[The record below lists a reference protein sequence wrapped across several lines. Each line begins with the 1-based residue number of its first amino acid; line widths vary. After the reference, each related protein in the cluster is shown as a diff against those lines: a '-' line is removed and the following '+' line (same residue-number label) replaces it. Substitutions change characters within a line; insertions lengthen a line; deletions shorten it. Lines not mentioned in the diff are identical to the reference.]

1 MTSHDRRSLLKGL
14 KVGDLVYYRIRPSHP
29 DDAWDW
35 ESEPAPSKKSR
46 GAVLI
51 DRRRHGLIID
61 LDLETAMGFQMV
73 KVLWNDSTEIDTIAE
88 NYLHKVSENVNDF

>member
-1 MTSHDRRSLLKGL
+1 MTTYDRQSLLKGL
-14 KVGDLVYYRIRPSHP
+14 KIGDLVYYRIRGSSP
-29 DDAWDW
+29 DDAWEWGDPDPPG
-35 ESEPAPSKKSR
+35 PAR
-46 GAVLI
+46 GAVLV
-51 DRRRHGLIID
+51 DRRRHGLIVD